1 MDGIQGGAKV
11 VEGHHSVCFSD
22 CGGERGQLL
31 DVAVNQ
37 QRMFGRGW

>member
-11 VEGHHSVCFSD
+11 VDGHHSVCFSD
-22 CGGERGQLL
+22 AEARGGQLL

-37 QRMFGRGW
+37 QWMFGRGW